1 MSRASTDIQKMVDT
15 FKTALMDEKFSY
27 EQLRTML
34 DTSSTYMNTFQI
46 EDMLKAV
53 DVDINDI
60 TD

>member
-1 MSRASTDIQKMVDT
+1 MSRASTDIQKMVYT
-15 FKTALMDEKFSY
+15 FKAALSDEKFSY

-34 DTSSTYMNTFQI
+34 DMSSTYMNTLQI
-46 EDMLKAV
+46 EDMLKAI